1 MSSTTLKLWLKTL
14 AFLLHSLQ
22 NRFDSLRNSPMSR
35 ISLILTIV
43 EDDEEQSIGIDLNS
57 NTGIRFAAGNELVW
71 KREAKR
77 DWDKFNFGIFGCW
90 AMDEDGNLDYIP
102 EENYTE
108 EMWNEQ
114 KKLGMRIM
122 QR

>member
-1 MSSTTLKLWLKTL
+1 MNQEECICAL
-14 AFLLHSLQ
+14 AT
-22 NRFDSLRNSPMSR
+22 PAGGA
-35 ISLILTIV
+35 
-43 EDDEEQSIGIDLNS
+43 IGI
-57 NTGIRFAAGNELVW
+57 IRLSGHDAITITDKIFQSANGKSLE
-71 KREAKR
+71 EAKR

-90 AMDEDGNLDYIP
+90 TMDEDGNLDYIP

-114 KKLGMRIM
+114 KKLGMRMM